1 MDSAIAE
8 ELKRYEPELI
18 AIRHDIHRHPEVGF
32 EEVRTAKLV
41 ADRLRGWGVDVA
53 EGIARTGVVGTLRGR
68 RPGQRA
74 IGLRADLDALH
85 IRETSGR
92 DYASQVPGKMHACG
106 HDGHTTMLLGAARYL
121 AEHPDFGGAVH
132 FIFQP
137 AEEGLGG
144 GRAMVEEGLFDRFP
158 VDAVYGMH
166 NMPGLPVGKF
176 ATRTG
181 PFLAASDSWTV
192 TFRGS
197 GGHGGAGA
205 HLATDPTI
213 PLGHFVLALQTIIGR
228 NVPAIE
234 TAVASIGHIAGGDF
248 RSPNIIP
255 SEIVVRGTSR
265 SYKPAIRDLLQKRI
279 AELAH
284 SLAGAYGCTADVDY
298 ERRYPPLVTHAEQTA
313 ISVAAASALVGAANV
328 VADAPPKTG
337 AEDFSFMLEARPG
350 GFMMIGN
357 GAAPDGSFQNLHTPL
372 YDFNDEILTLGAGYW
387 VSLVQQELG

>member
-144 GRAMVEEGLFDRFP
+144 GRAMVEEATTSG
-158 VDAVYGMH
+158 
-166 NMPGLPVGKF
+166 
-176 ATRTG
+176 ATRLSSLTPSRRRSRWRRRARWSERPMSSPTRRRRRG
-181 PFLAASDSWTV
+181 RRISPSCWRRGRAAS
-192 TFRGS
+192 
-197 GGHGGAGA
+197 
-205 HLATDPTI
+205 
-213 PLGHFVLALQTIIGR
+213 
-228 NVPAIE
+228 
-234 TAVASIGHIAGGDF
+234 
-248 RSPNIIP
+248 
-255 SEIVVRGTSR
+255 
-265 SYKPAIRDLLQKRI
+265 
-279 AELAH
+279 
-284 SLAGAYGCTADVDY
+284 
-298 ERRYPPLVTHAEQTA
+298 
-313 ISVAAASALVGAANV
+313 
-328 VADAPPKTG
+328 
-337 AEDFSFMLEARPG
+337 
-350 GFMMIGN
+350 
-357 GAAPDGSFQNLHTPL
+357 
-372 YDFNDEILTLGAGYW
+372 
-387 VSLVQQELG
+387 